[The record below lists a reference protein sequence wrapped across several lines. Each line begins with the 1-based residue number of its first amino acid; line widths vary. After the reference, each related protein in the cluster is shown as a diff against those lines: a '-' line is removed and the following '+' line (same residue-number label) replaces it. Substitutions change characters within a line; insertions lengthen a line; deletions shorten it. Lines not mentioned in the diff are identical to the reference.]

1 MKVAASEQRSL
12 GTLCRLL
19 GMTRQAYYQ
28 QKERMERDA
37 LESGLLLKEVA
48 VIRET
53 QGKAGI
59 RKLHYLTTLYR
70 REHGIRMGRDAFFS
84 LMREEGLLVRKRRS
98 RKPRTTFSVFWMKR
112 YPNLAKDFYPTRPNQ
127 LWVSDIT
134 YIRIGK
140 GFAYL
145 SLITDAYSRKIVGYY
160 LCRDLSARGCEEA
173 LKMALANN
181 PKRKDLIH
189 HSDRGLQYYS
199 TAYIKLLG
207 GDIRI
212 SMTEKSDPRENAIAE
227 RVNGVLKGELLPNRF
242 ASFTEA
248 RLEVA
253 RAVSTYNHL
262 RPHLSIDMLTP
273 AVAHT
278 QRAPLKKRWKNYYK
292 GIKKEA
298 AQALASAKA

>member
-53 QGKAGI
+53 QGKAGG

-70 REHGIRMGRDAFFS
+70 QEHGIRMGRDAFFS

-98 RKPRTTFSVFWMKR
+98 RKPRTTFSAFWMKR

-173 LKMALANN
+173 LKMALVNN

-199 TAYIKLLG
+199 TAYINLLG
-207 GDIRI
+207 GDIKI

-278 QRAPLKKRWKNYYK
+278 QLGPLKKRWKNYYK

-298 AQALASAKA
+298 AQALA